1 MHVCNIYRKI
11 KIVNTNVNKYFKAQL
26 KLADTL
32 KKLSE
37 TAGKYDTPVRKG
49 VM

>member
-1 MHVCNIYRKI
+1 M
-11 KIVNTNVNKYFKAQL
+11 

-37 TAGKYDTPVRKG
+37 TAGKRNKMDLGKKSFSAVSHYRTLQI
-49 VM
+49 